1 MRVDDIGHLVNGK
14 VEGDMTRE
22 ISGVAAL
29 GSASSMDLAF
39 AAGAGD
45 LAEAVRSG
53 AGCILIPQNAS
64 VEGRTTI
71 AVPQPKLAFILA
83 AEALLPPARPVL
95 GAHPTSVV
103 MPGASIGNAVSLGPH
118 AVVESGARVGARSV
132 LKAGVSVGEEAEIGE
147 DCVLYHG
154 VTIYPA
160 AHIGNRVILHAGVVI
175 GGDGFGYV
183 LAEGEHLKFPQIG
196 SVTIE
201 DDVEIGANTTI
212 DRGSLGGTVIAQ
224 GTKIDNLVQIAHNVR
239 IGKHCV
245 IAAQTGI
252 SGSVKVGDYCVIGGQ
267 VGIGDHVE
275 IEEGACIASKAGI
288 LPGKIVRKRTTV
300 WGIPGRPLDVFKRQ
314 FAHLSRLPDLARRVS
329 ELEKRVESSKKR
341 PGP

>member
-39 AAGAGD
+39 AASAGD

-71 AVPQPKLAFILA
+71 AVPQPKLAFILV

-103 MPGASIGNAVSLGPH
+103 MPGASIGSAVSLGPH

-147 DCVLYHG
+147 DCVLYPG

-183 LAEGEHLKFPQIG
+183 FAEGEHLKFPQIG

-212 DRGSLGGTVIAQ
+212 DRGSLGGTVIGQ

-239 IGKHCV
+239 IGKHVV

-252 SGSVKVGDYCVIGGQ
+252 SGSVEIGDYVVIGGQ
-267 VGIGDHVE
+267 VGISQKVRLEPGVV
-275 IEEGACIASKAGI
+275 IGAQAGI
-288 LPGKIVRKRTTV
+288 LPGKIVRSGSTM
-300 WGIPGRPLDVFKRQ
+300 WGTPARPLAEFKK
-314 FAHLSRLPDLARRVS
+314 FYAHLAQLPRLAERVRELAER
-329 ELEKRVESSKKR
+329 L
-341 PGP
+341 G